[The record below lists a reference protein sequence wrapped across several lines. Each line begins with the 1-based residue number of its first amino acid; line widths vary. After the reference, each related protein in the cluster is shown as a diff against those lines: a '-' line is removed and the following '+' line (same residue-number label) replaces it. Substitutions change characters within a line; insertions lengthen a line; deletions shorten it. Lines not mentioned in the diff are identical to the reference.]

1 MCLFTRNFYKWS
13 KFGQVGSFSGKKIFL
28 QFCVQLSTSFLQ
40 LFLKKQINFWIQNL
54 CKIARGNIIREQL
67 LFIFC
72 IGIRK
77 KISHTDF
84 AYLFNFSNIS
94 GISSAP
100 ITNYSQGVPSM
111 HICLDFAPEL
121 LRQADLDKQIFA
133 VNLISHLSVQY
144 ALPKSYSTARLAI
157 NVLSSLLSGN
167 WFKVLMYSIQIM
179 NLKVWLLIM
188 YFKYQG

>member
-1 MCLFTRNFYKWS
+1 M
-13 KFGQVGSFSGKKIFL
+13 FL

-84 AYLFNFSNIS
+84 AYLFDFSNIS

-100 ITNYSQGVPSM
+100 ITNYSQRRTLNAHLFGFCSWAVEASWPGQTNLCGQPDFTFISS
-111 HICLDFAPEL
+111 ICSS
-121 LRQADLDKQIFA
+121 KIIF
-133 VNLISHLSVQY
+133 HC
-144 ALPKSYSTARLAI
+144 
-157 NVLSSLLSGN
+157 
-167 WFKVLMYSIQIM
+167 
-179 NLKVWLLIM
+179 
-188 YFKYQG
+188 